1 MPPRRR
7 RHYRSITIEG
17 YKAIDLRT
25 RSELL
30 KLLADPTR
38 VRLIALL
45 AREELSVAE
54 LSTVTGL
61 AQPRVSTHLGKLKE
75 AGWVSDRRLGVS
87 AYYRA
92 PLESLDRFD
101 RELWQALLT
110 GTQDPLLALDAER
123 LEAVLAARQSGEAW
137 ADRVAGDMERHYSPG
152 RTWETLLRAFTQL
165 LELGDVLDLASGDGV
180 VAELIADR
188 VRTLTCVDISPK
200 VVAAGRQRLAG
211 RGHVRFLEADMHALP
226 LTEAQF
232 DWVLMLQALAYSHD
246 PVRVLSEARR
256 VLRPGGRILATVLK
270 AHAQSGEVAIYGH
283 RNSGFTDTSLR
294 ASLERAGLRAV
305 RLSPAGRERRPPH
318 FESLVLIAER
328 P

>member
-1 MPPRRR
+1 MPPHRH

-17 YKAIDLRT
+17 YKAIDLKT

-38 VRLIALL
+38 VRLLALL

-54 LSTVTGL
+54 LAAVTGL

-92 PLESLDRFD
+92 PLETLDRFD

-110 GTQDPLLALDAER
+110 GTQDPMLAQDAER
-123 LEAVLAARQSGEAW
+123 LADVLAARQSGEPW

-188 VRTLTCVDISPK
+188 VRSLTCVDLSAK

-211 RGHVRFLEADMHALP
+211 RTQVRFIEADMHALP
-226 LTEAQF
+226 LPDAQF

-246 PVRVLSEARR
+246 PVRALSEARR

-270 AHAQSGEVAIYGH
+270 AHAQPGEVALYGH
-283 RNSGFTDTSLR
+283 RNAGFTPTSIH
-294 ASLERAGLRAV
+294 AALEQAGLRPV

-318 FESLVLIAER
+318 FESLAVIAER